1 MESKLLCISTQTRM
15 TKKPLVL
22 LVLAVVSV
30 SVVIG
35 QFAVKKV
42 KAVQDTTPNVG
53 QDMILALA
61 LKLCI
66 LT

>member
-1 MESKLLCISTQTRM
+1 M

-30 SVVIG
+30 SAVID
-35 QFAVKKV
+35 QYAAKKA
-42 KAVQDTTPNVG
+42 KAVQDTTPTVG
-53 QDMILALA
+53 QDMILELA